1 MKIILR
7 KNVNKLG
14 NIGDVV
20 NVKNGYARN
29 FLFPRELAYLATE
42 SALKTIEIEKRKMLS
57 KLAKEREIAEQLA
70 QELSNIQ
77 LSIPMKVTD
86 EGNLYASVTNQ
97 LIVDKLQELN
107 FTLDKKQILLDEP
120 LKTLGVFDVKI
131 KVHSDINTNIKVWV
145 INENEAE

>member
-86 EGNLYASVTNQ
+86 EGSLYASVTNQ
-97 LIVDKLQELN
+97 LIVDKLQDLN

-131 KVHSDINTNIKVWV
+131 KVHFDINTNIKVWV
-145 INENEAE
+145 INENEA